1 MKRKLKLSALSLV
14 AVMLTGTMTACS
26 SSENEGEKASTATPA
41 ASASTISATQD
52 PFEIAMAMPVF
63 GAIPKDMQAVQDEI
77 SKITKAKINATV
89 KILPISI
96 GAWAQQ
102 VNLMTSSGEKL
113 DLFFEFGQGYGADV
127 AAGKVIALDS
137 VLDKYGQDIKKQFEP
152 EYLNSTK
159 VSGKIYGI
167 PNLKDFTTTQ
177 AGVVMR
183 KDLVD
188 KYKIDVASIKKLD
201 DLDAVYKIIK
211 DNEPNLAPL
220 GAGLSAPS
228 DQYIWYDKLG
238 EKFGVLPGF
247 DNGLKVENLYETK
260 AYEDYLKKVN
270 SWFKAGFINKD
281 AATSQ
286 VNGTDLMK
294 ANKVFSYFV
303 TNKPGTVQDE
313 SRTSGKELVF
323 APVTENSYATTSD
336 VLTGLWTISTN
347 SKNPERT
354 MMFMN
359 LMYSDKDIANLLL
372 WGIEGKHYVKTSDT
386 AIDFPEGIDTKT
398 VGYANQGW
406 LTGNSLIAYIYKTA
420 PADKNKT
427 IVNNNKNAIKSKAL
441 GFAFNSEPVKNEIT
455 ALNNVTDQ
463 YRKGLESGT
472 IDPADKLQEFRTKL
486 KAAGIDKVI
495 AEKQKQL
502 DAWAAAS
509 KK

>member
-1 MKRKLKLSALSLV
+1 MKRKLKLTALSLV

-26 SSENEGEKASTATPA
+26 SSENTVDKSSTATPA
-41 ASASTISATQD
+41 ASASTSATKD
-52 PFEIAMAMPVF
+52 PFEIVMAMPVF

-113 DLFFEFGQGYGADV
+113 DLFFEFGQGYGPDV
-127 AAGKVIALDS
+127 AAGKIIALDS
-137 VLDKYGQDIKKQFEP
+137 LLDKYGQDTKKQFEP

-167 PNLKDFTTTQ
+167 PNIKDFTT
-177 AGVVMR
+177 AESGVLMR

-188 KYKIDVASIKKLD
+188 KYKIDVASIKKID
-201 DLDAVYKIIK
+201 DLDAVYKTIK
-211 DNEPNLAPL
+211 DNEPNLAAL
-220 GAGLSAPS
+220 GSGLSVPS
-228 DQYIWYDKLG
+228 DQYLWYDKLG
-238 EKFGVLPGF
+238 DKYGVLPGY

-260 AYEDYLKKVN
+260 EYEDYLKKMS

-286 VNGTDLMK
+286 VPTNDLMK
-294 ANKVFSYFV
+294 AGKIFSYFI
-303 TNKPGTVQDE
+303 TNKPGALVDE
-313 SRTSGKELVF
+313 IRTSGKELVF
-323 APVTENSYATTSD
+323 VPLITKAYATTSD

-347 SKNPERT
+347 SKNPERS

-372 WGIEGKHYVKTSDT
+372 WGVEGKHYVKASENT
-386 AIDFPEGIDTKT
+386 IDYPTGIDAKT

-406 LTGNSLIAYIYKTA
+406 LTGNSLLAYLYKSS
-420 PADKNKT
+420 PSDKNK
-427 IVNNNKNAIKSKAL
+427 IIIDNNKNAIKSKAL
-441 GFAFNSEPVKNEIT
+441 GFSFNSEPVKNEIT

-463 YRKGLESGT
+463 YKKGLESGT
-472 IDPADKLQEFRTKL
+472 LDPADKLQEFRTKL
-486 KAAGIDKVI
+486 KAAGIDKVV

-502 DAWAAAS
+502 DAWAAES